1 MGKAPTA
8 DEPTSP
14 MTREETR
21 AWAEQQR
28 TGRFERMN
36 GIVVAMAPERV
47 GHNRRKR
54 RAYETLD
61 RAVRAAGLSCE
72 AHTDGITV

>member
-54 RAYETLD
+54 RAYEELGPGCACGG
-61 RAVRAAGLSCE
+61 AVVRGPYRRN
-72 AHTDGITV
+72 HG